1 MKNGVFIFKKPLVVG
16 HRGFPDKYPEN
27 TLVSFEAAVLAGV
40 GMIELDITLTLDS
53 EIVVI
58 HDDTLNRTTNGS
70 GLVGRYTLKELRR
83 LDAGS
88 WFHPRF
94 AGEKVPTLEGV
105 LNAFVNRVLVNIE
118 IKPNSTDA
126 EGYTERIVHKT
137 LEAIDTVSATGR
149 VLISSFDPEILQRVA
164 GSRHH
169 PAMALLLEEAIGE
182 DALALAEKL
191 GVVSIH
197 PDMDTLDFETVHRVQ
212 SRKFFVFPYNV
223 DSEKKI
229 RRAFKMGI
237 DGLFVD
243 DPEMA
248 IMCYQGIPKRCSG
261 AENCSKR

>member
-16 HRGFPDKYPEN
+16 HRGFPAKYPEN

-40 GMIELDITLTLDS
+40 GMIELDITLSLDS

-83 LDAGS
+83 FDAGS

-94 AGEKVPTLEGV
+94 AGEKMPTLEEV

-126 EGYTERIVHKT
+126 EFYIERIVDKT
-137 LEAIDTVSATGR
+137 LEAIDTGSATGR

-197 PDMDTLDFETVHRVQ
+197 PDMDTLDIETVNHLQ
-212 SRKFFVFPYNV
+212 SRGFFVFPYNV
-223 DSEKKI
+223 DSKTKI

-248 IMCYQGIPKRCSG
+248 IMCCQGIPKRCSVT
-261 AENCSKR
+261 EDCSKR